1 MAKHLKLSVE
11 ERNALLQGIE
21 QARRRVLDFDDD
33 MTEDDARIILRE
45 TLSDTLNTILRN
57 HKQERQLT

>member
-1 MAKHLKLSVE
+1 MAKNIKLTVE

-21 QARRRVLDFDDD
+21 QARRRLLDFDEE
-33 MTEDDARIILRE
+33 MTEGDARTVLRE
-45 TLSDTLNTILRN
+45 TLADTLNTILRN

>member
-33 MTEDDARIILRE
+33 MTENDARIILRE